1 MCLLLRIVVGLNELM
16 YIKGLYHCPFSN
28 VIAKPK
34 TGELTVTCT
43 ILETVKSKRRGWPI
57 FPNFFFFFF

>member
-1 MCLLLRIVVGLNELM
+1 MAICLLFRIVVGLNELM

-43 ILETVKSKRRGWPI
+43 ILETVKSKRRGLAYIP
-57 FPNFFFFFF
+57 